1 MCVCVCPQALTL
13 SWTGNVA
20 NREFAAG
27 KGWVVCLIPPYLCC
41 YTGFPCSKSFP
52 LDLSLLHADSRRK
65 AWRSSWYSFTLSK
78 LIHAHFQSPASKTCP
93 GSFQDHSVLSLI
105 TSRLETSAF
114 PGSIQ
119 PLPFFHL
126 SVHLRLSEKEGFS
139 WPLFQVCFLFISKW
153 PQTTVIFYPFILLC
167 YETSHQETTDACHV
181 SSHSSDKYSWLQT
194 ASLA

>member
-1 MCVCVCPQALTL
+1 MKRTHFFALQKQTFFSSKKGKDTEKIIEKYKCVCVCVCPQALTL
-13 SWTGNVA
+13 SWPGNVA

-93 GSFQDHSVLSLI
+93 GSFQDHSVLSLPPSSPH
-105 TSRLETSAF
+105 TSCL
-114 PGSIQ
+114 
-119 PLPFFHL
+119 HL
-126 SVHLRLSEKEGFS
+126 VL
-139 WPLFQVCFLFISKW
+139 
-153 PQTTVIFYPFILLC
+153 
-167 YETSHQETTDACHV
+167 
-181 SSHSSDKYSWLQT
+181 
-194 ASLA
+194 